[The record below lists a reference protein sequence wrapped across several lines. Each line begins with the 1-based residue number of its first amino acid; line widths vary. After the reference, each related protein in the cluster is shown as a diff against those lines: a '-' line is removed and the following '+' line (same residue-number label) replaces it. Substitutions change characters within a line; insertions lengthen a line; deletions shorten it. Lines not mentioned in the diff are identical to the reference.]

1 MNKDHFA
8 KNFGFYDYEEML
20 ENSITVFQDP
30 DVSWCVSSL
39 PHGKFLAWDD
49 AEIADDRVEVFFTKE
64 EAEHYLAIL
73 RNLKNR
79 KEILQH

>member
-8 KNFGFYDYEEML
+8 KSFGFFNYEEML
-20 ENSITVFQDP
+20 DNSVTVFEEN
-30 DVSWCVSSL
+30 DVAWCVTKM

-64 EAEHYLAIL
+64 EAENYLGIL
-73 RNLKNR
+73 RNKANESLP
-79 KEILQH
+79 LY